1 MKKLWKYQKFS
12 FKKNFNIQPV
22 CIYCELSFFFCFF
35 ISMLV
40 LRSCRLADCCLVRC
54 SLYPSFCFCLWYF
67 LFLPFVLKNL
77 LRQTQAHLWVV
88 VIFLL
93 IFFSFSSTLWV
104 KTVNFQSIGL
114 YYILNFQRLL
124 LLKTF
129 HQLSVWHSEI

>member
-54 SLYPSFCFCLWYF
+54 SLYPSFYFCLWYF

-104 KTVNFQSIGL
+104 KTLNFQSIGL
-114 YYILNFQRLL
+114 SYILNFQPLL

-129 HQLSVWHSEI
+129 HQVSVWHLEI